1 MKLSKSQV
9 LHITNLARIELTEN
23 EITRLQ
29 SLLSETLEYIDIL
42 NKLDLKNIV
51 PTSQITGL
59 ENVWRE
65 DRIGETQTLTQNEV
79 LSNAPQKENGY
90 FKVPLVIAK

>member
-1 MKLSKSQV
+1 MLSKSKV
-9 LHITNLARIELTEN
+9 LHIANLARIELTEN

-42 NKLDLKNIV
+42 NELDLINIE
-51 PTSQITGL
+51 PTSQVTGL
-59 ENVWRE
+59 ENIWRE
-65 DRIGETQTLTQNEV
+65 DKIGETQTLTQGEV

-90 FKVPLVIAK
+90 FKVPLVIEK

>member
-1 MKLSKSQV
+1 MKLSESEV
-9 LHITNLARIELTEN
+9 LHISKLCRIKLTKN

-42 NKLDLKNIV
+42 TELCLKNIE

-65 DRIGETQTLTQNEV
+65 DKEQNEQQLSQDET

-90 FKVPLVIAK
+90 FKVPLVIEK